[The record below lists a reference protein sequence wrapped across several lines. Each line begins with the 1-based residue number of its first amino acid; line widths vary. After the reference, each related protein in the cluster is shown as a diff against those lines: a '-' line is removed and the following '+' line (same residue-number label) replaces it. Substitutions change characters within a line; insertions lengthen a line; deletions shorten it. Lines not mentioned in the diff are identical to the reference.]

1 MKDENSESK
10 LQRLFAMA
18 QSGGEEPVE
27 EMPGFLKTRILANW
41 HAGAGLEDSW
51 SALVMVFRRALVC
64 ASLATIFAV
73 AWSMVD
79 SNEMPLND
87 EALANYEL
95 RAEVMQ

>member
-1 MKDENSESK
+1 MKNENSESK

-18 QSGGEEPVE
+18 RSAGEEPAE
-27 EMPGFLKTRILANW
+27 EMPGFLKTRILAGCRV
-41 HAGAGLEDSW
+41 GADLEESW
-51 SALVMVFRRALVC
+51 SMLVTVFRRALVC
-64 ASLATIFAV
+64 AGLAAIIAV

-79 SNEMPLND
+79 SNDMSLND